1 MARHELLFKRD
12 HRYSLWRRTLSN
24 QWYASDIDTTMWC
37 VYGSECKVIALLEEK
52 KSTITELD
60 LNSCQFQAL
69 RDLAGSKPLF
79 VLLSHHNEQHNY
91 QSFYIVAANKAA
103 RRMLKKAVGV
113 DRRYL
118 SEQDYVRFEAYLR
131 KEKPSLM
138 YIDKTC
144 ILLDK
149 FPLPEIKDMND

>member
-12 HRYSLWRRTLSN
+12 HSYSLWRRTLSN
-24 QWYASDIDTTMWC
+24 HYYATDIDETMFC
-37 VYGSECKVIALLEEK
+37 IYNGECKVIALLEEK

-60 LNSCQFQAL
+60 LNNCQLQAL
-69 RDLAGSKPLF
+69 RDLAGNRPLF
-79 VLLSHHNEQHNY
+79 VLLTYRNEEKNY
-91 QSFYIVAANKAA
+91 LSFYIVAANKAA
-103 RRMLKKAVGV
+103 QRLLKKAIGK

-138 YIDKTC
+138 HIDKAC

-149 FPLPEIKDMND
+149 FALPDIKDME